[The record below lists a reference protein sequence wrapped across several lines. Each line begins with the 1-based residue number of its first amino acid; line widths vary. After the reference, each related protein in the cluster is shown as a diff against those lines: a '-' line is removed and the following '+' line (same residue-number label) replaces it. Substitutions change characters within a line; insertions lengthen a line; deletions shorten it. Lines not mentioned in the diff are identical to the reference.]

1 MNIFKHYQQLIKFC
15 FQGNRGYVA
24 SRSYLAE
31 VLISELEEF
40 VDLRGKKVLDVGGER
55 GEFCQALAQ
64 KKQCQAIN
72 LEPKKLDFVWK
83 TVFGQADNLPF
94 RDKSFDVVL
103 LRGVLQ
109 HIPTTKKEK
118 SLWEIHRVL
127 KDGGLLYLMIPPWF
141 SPLSGQDIKPF
152 QYFPFK
158 MARHLRNS
166 IFDSYIQAN
175 SLAELGLWP
184 MTFYSTKKL
193 IKKTN
198 FRILKTID
206 ILFRLHLLTRLPIV
220 RELLPS
226 VGFIARKV

>member
-1 MNIFKHYQQLIKFC
+1 MNIFKHYQNLIKFC
-15 FQGNRGYVA
+15 FQGNCGYVA
-24 SRSYLAE
+24 SRFYLAE
-31 VLISELEEF
+31 VLIEELGEW
-40 VDLRGKKVLDVGGER
+40 VDLKNKKVLDVGGER
-55 GEFCQALAQ
+55 GEFCQALVQ
-64 KKQCQAIN
+64 KKHCQAVN

-83 TVFGQADNLPF
+83 TVSGRADNLPF
-94 RDKSFDVVL
+94 KDKSFDVVL

-109 HIPTTKKEK
+109 HIPTFKKEK
-118 SLWEIHRVL
+118 SLREIHRVL
-127 KDGGLLYLMIPPWF
+127 KNHGLLYIMVPPWF

-166 IFDSYIQAN
+166 IFDSQIKAN

-184 MTFYSTKKL
+184 MTFGATQKL

-198 FRILKTID
+198 FRILKTTD
-206 ILFRLHLLTRLPIV
+206 ILFRFHFLTRLPIV

-226 VGFIARKV
+226 VGWVAEKG